1 MKISATRSPNVA
13 SNLWSI
19 LYSHAVR
26 FFLPLPTAT
35 CSLSLSLSL
44 YTSPSRSLTR
54 SFALSFSLFRVLA
67 LINDQFLS
75 LAPPRL
81 YTALSLH
88 HTSEN
93 PVSKRENGWTTCTR
107 FKTNTTNPR
116 VTLAGRYYVLFQLPF
131 SHPSSIRV
139 RGTFRS
145 LAKTTNSPSCGT
157 VIPHPKELF
166 ILYVKRIDKRIFYC
180 RQFSITNY
188 YFCIISLWVSYG

>member
-54 SFALSFSLFRVLA
+54 SFALSFSLSRALA

-81 YTALSLH
+81 YIALSLH

-107 FKTNTTNPR
+107 FKTNTTNLR

-131 SHPSSIRV
+131 SHPSSI

-166 ILYVKRIDKRIFYC
+166 ILYVKRIDKWTFYC
-180 RQFSITNY
+180 REFSITHY
-188 YFCIISLWVSYG
+188 YFCIISL